1 MNTLK
6 RVFYILRDVIEI
18 YVPLM
23 AFAVMFLTFIL
34 QIVARYVFKYPLT
47 WAYEIT
53 VIGFSWSVIFGAC
66 YAMRSRSHVKFT
78 LIYDM
83 LTGKKAAVLRML
95 GNLIILVAFIALF
108 VPSIEYVKFM
118 DFQSTSVFK
127 IKLSWIFSAF
137 IYFVISMVGYTLSE
151 IVEDVQIL
159 LGKDK
164 TVKESGEK
172 I

>member
-1 MNTLK
+1 VNTIK

-83 LTGKKAAVLRML
+83 LSGKKAAVLRLL
-95 GNLIILVAFIALF
+95 GNLIILFAFVALF
-108 VPSIEYVKFM
+108 IPSVEYVKFM

-137 IYFVISMVGYTLSE
+137 IYFIISIVGYTLSE
-151 IVEDVQIL
+151 IVTDVRIL
-159 LGKDK
+159 LSVD
-164 TVKESGEK
+164 VKAIESGEK

>member
-1 MNTLK
+1 MNTIK
-6 RVFYILRDVIEI
+6 RVFYILRDVFEI
-18 YVPLM
+18 YVPLI

-83 LTGKKAAVLRML
+83 LSGKKAAILRLL
-95 GNLIILVAFIALF
+95 GNLIILVAFVALL

-151 IVEDVQIL
+151 TVEDVRIL
-159 LGKDK
+159 LGYNKPI
-164 TVKESGEK
+164 KESGEK

>member
-1 MNTLK
+1 MNTIK
-6 RVFYILRDVIEI
+6 RVFYILRDVFEI

-83 LTGKKAAVLRML
+83 LTGKKAAVLRLL
-95 GNLIILVAFIALF
+95 GNLIILVAFVALF
-108 VPSIEYVKFM
+108 IPSIEYVKFM

-151 IVEDVQIL
+151 IVTDVQIL
-159 LGKDK
+159 LGNDK

>member
-1 MNTLK
+1 MNTIK

-95 GNLIILVAFIALF
+95 GNMIILVAFVALF
-108 VPSIEYVKFM
+108 IPSIEYVKFM

-127 IKLSWIFSAF
+127 VKLSWIFSAF

-159 LGKDK
+159 LGKNKRD
-164 TVKESGEK
+164 KESGEK

>member
-1 MNTLK
+1 MNTIK

-83 LTGKKAAVLRML
+83 LTGKKAAFLRLL
-95 GNLIILVAFIALF
+95 GNLIILVAFVALF
-108 VPSIEYVKFM
+108 MPSIEYVKFM

-159 LGKDK
+159 LGKNK
-164 TVKESGEK
+164 INKESGEK

>member
-1 MNTLK
+1 MNTIK

-95 GNLIILVAFIALF
+95 GNMIILVAFVALF
-108 VPSIEYVKFM
+108 IPSIEYVKFM
-118 DFQSTSVFK
+118 DFQSTPVFK

-159 LGKDK
+159 LGKNKRD
-164 TVKESGEK
+164 KESGEK

>member
-1 MNTLK
+1 MNTIK

-83 LTGKKAAVLRML
+83 FTGKKAAVLRML
-95 GNLIILVAFIALF
+95 GNLIILFAFVALF
-108 VPSIEYVKFM
+108 IPSIEYVKFM

-159 LGKDK
+159 LGKNK
-164 TVKESGEK
+164 TDKESGEK

>member
-1 MNTLK
+1 MNTIK
-6 RVFYILRDVIEI
+6 RVFYILRDVFEI

-83 LTGKKAAVLRML
+83 LTGKKAAVLRLL
-95 GNLIILVAFIALF
+95 GNLIILVAFVALF
-108 VPSIEYVKFM
+108 IPSIEYVKFM

-159 LGKDK
+159 LGKNK
-164 TVKESGEK
+164 RVRESGE
-172 I
+172 II

>member
-6 RVFYILRDVIEI
+6 RVFYILRDVLEI

-83 LTGKKAAVLRML
+83 LSGKKAAILRLL
-95 GNLIILVAFIALF
+95 GNLIIVVAFVALF
-108 VPSIEYVKFM
+108 IPSIEYVKFM

-151 IVEDVQIL
+151 IVTDVQIL
-159 LGKDK
+159 LGNDK